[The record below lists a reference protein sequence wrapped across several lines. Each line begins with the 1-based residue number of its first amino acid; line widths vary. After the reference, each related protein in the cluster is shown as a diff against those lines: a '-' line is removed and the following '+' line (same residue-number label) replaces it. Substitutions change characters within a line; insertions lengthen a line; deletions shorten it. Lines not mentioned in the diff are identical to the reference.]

1 MVKSSWLLVAGA
13 VLGALLA
20 IQWTFWTQMSDKE
33 RIIASSPFPIVGRS
47 APSFE
52 LQTLDEQIVRS
63 DDLKRPHILY
73 FWSTSCSICKRE
85 LPLLDAYDAQYG
97 DSVPLVTVCGGTSE
111 DEARELAA
119 SYGLQALIL
128 YDSHRRVSRAFQP
141 ADSDNGHQVTTYP
154 FLALVDET
162 GLVVYARSGRIPSVE
177 QLIEVMI
184 TLEFPVPV
192 PEAPAAASID
202 PAVPLQLP

>member
-1 MVKSSWLLVAGA
+1 MAKSSWLLVAGA
-13 VLGALLA
+13 VLGVLLA

-33 RIIASSPFPIVGRS
+33 RVIASSPFPIVGRS

-52 LQTLDEQIVRS
+52 LPTLDGQIVRS
-63 DDLKRPHILY
+63 DDLGRPYILY

-111 DEARELAA
+111 DAARELVE
-119 SYGLQALIL
+119 SYGLQTLVL

-141 ADSDNGHQVTTYP
+141 ADPDDGHHVTTYP

-184 TLEFPVPV
+184 TLEFPVS
-192 PEAPAAASID
+192 ETPAGGSID
-202 PAVPLQLP
+202 PLSAQPLQLP